1 MPSNNE
7 HPRDG
12 SQSSLQR
19 GEPQNSGQPKVLL
32 VVGDGAEVMDAN
44 HE

>member
-1 MPSNNE
+1 MQPNNE
-7 HPRDG
+7 RPRDG
-12 SQSSLQR
+12 SQSSLPQ